1 MKKKKLMALFLCLS
15 MALSTALTGC
25 GGSDSNQNTAG
36 QTNGEAQ
43 SDTESQTDAGDQA
56 NAAEN
61 TGSAVYTRLYS
72 SESSTLNYLVTS
84 TIEEQ
89 RVGAN
94 CIDTLVEYDSD
105 GQLKEGLA
113 TEWNYD
119 EGQMT
124 WTFTLREAKW
134 VDNTGAE
141 VADVTAQDFVD
152 ALKYELTPEYESANA
167 QNLFGIIAGAQEYYN
182 GQVYNGGADEDGVTW
197 PAIDFSEVGVK
208 AVDEHTLTY
217 TLAKEVPYFISS
229 LAYVVYMPAYGPLL
243 EELGKEYG
251 TAADKMYYN
260 GAFYLAEFSP
270 QERQVYK
277 KNPSN
282 YDAANVFI
290 DEIQRIYNAEA
301 DTLGPEM
308 VKRGEVDWAEIS
320 ADLLDDWLG
329 NEDTKNLVSRERPST
344 SYSYFYCFN
353 FDPQFDAEYEPD
365 NWRIAVN
372 NENFRKALFAGLDKT
387 KEVAV
392 LEPNAPQ
399 DYVLSTVT
407 PFDFAYNADGAD
419 YTTVGAMAS
428 MGDTFDETKAL
439 EYKEAAM
446 AELSAAGVTFPV
458 KVLMPYN
465 PSVVNWDKECQVV
478 EQQMEAL
485 LGTDFIDIII
495 EAGPTDNFLTEIRR
509 SGQYAFMKCG
519 WGADYADPETWTDPF
534 YQSKGEAGYDPGY
547 KYAFIAN
554 AITEGTDTA
563 PVIQEYFDKVEA
575 AKAITI
581 DTNARFEAFAEAE
594 AVLIDHALVI
604 PFSIT
609 VSPYIATKLNE
620 FDAQYAPFGVS
631 RLRFKGQKVLDH
643 YVSMEEYE
651 ANKEK

>member
-43 SDTESQTDAGDQA
+43 SDTGSQTDAGDQA
-56 NAAEN
+56 DAAEN

-399 DYVLSTVT
+399 DYVLSTIT

>member
-43 SDTESQTDAGDQA
+43 SDTGSQTDAGDQA

-399 DYVLSTVT
+399 DYVLSTIT

-485 LGTDFIDIII
+485 LGADFIDIII

>member
-43 SDTESQTDAGDQA
+43 SDTGSQTDGGDQA

-631 RLRFKGQKVLDH
+631 RMRFKGQKVLDH

>member
-43 SDTESQTDAGDQA
+43 SDTGSQTDGGDQA

-372 NENFRKALFAGLDKT
+372 NENFRKALFAGQNQGSSR
-387 KEVAV
+387 A
-392 LEPNAPQ
+392 
-399 DYVLSTVT
+399 
-407 PFDFAYNADGAD
+407 GAKRPP
-419 YTTVGAMAS
+419 G
-428 MGDTFDETKAL
+428 L
-439 EYKEAAM
+439 
-446 AELSAAGVTFPV
+446 
-458 KVLMPYN
+458 
-465 PSVVNWDKECQVV
+465 C
-478 EQQMEAL
+478 
-485 LGTDFIDIII
+485 
-495 EAGPTDNFLTEIRR
+495 
-509 SGQYAFMKCG
+509 AF
-519 WGADYADPETWTDPF
+519 YHHP
-534 YQSKGEAGYDPGY
+534 
-547 KYAFIAN
+547 
-554 AITEGTDTA
+554 
-563 PVIQEYFDKVEA
+563 
-575 AKAITI
+575 
-581 DTNARFEAFAEAE
+581 
-594 AVLIDHALVI
+594 L
-604 PFSIT
+604 
-609 VSPYIATKLNE
+609 
-620 FDAQYAPFGVS
+620 
-631 RLRFKGQKVLDH
+631 
-643 YVSMEEYE
+643 
-651 ANKEK
+651 

>member
-36 QTNGEAQ
+36 QTNGETQ
-43 SDTESQTDAGDQA
+43 SDTGSQTDGGDQA

>member
-1 MKKKKLMALFLCLS
+1 MKKKKLMALLLCMS
-15 MALSTALTGC
+15 MALSTALAGC
-25 GGSDSNQNTAG
+25 GGSGDNAGNAGAQTSADDTGSESAESAG
-36 QTNGEAQ
+36 QADA
-43 SDTESQTDAGDQA
+43 SESAG
-56 NAAEN
+56 N
-61 TGSAVYTRLYS
+61 AVYTRLYS

-94 CIDTLVEYDSD
+94 CIDTLVEYDSA

-119 EGQMT
+119 EASMT
-124 WTFTLREAKW
+124 WTFTLRDAKW
-134 VDNTGAE
+134 VDDTGAE

-167 QNLFGIIAGAQEYYN
+167 QNLFGVIANAQEYYN
-182 GQVYNGGADEDGVTW
+182 GLVYNGGADEDGVTW

-208 AVDEHTLTY
+208 AVDDHTLTY

-229 LAYVVYMPAYGPLL
+229 LVYVVYMPAYGPLL
-243 EELGKEYG
+243 EELGKEFG

-329 NEDTKNLVSRERPST
+329 NEETKNLVSRERPST

-365 NWRIAVN
+365 NWRMAVN

-392 LEPNAPQ
+392 LEPGAPE
-399 DYVLSTVT
+399 DYVLSTIT
-407 PFDFAYNADGAD
+407 PFDFAFNADGAD
-419 YTTVGAMAS
+419 YTTIGAMAS
-428 MGDTFDETKAL
+428 MGNTFDETKAL

-446 AELSAAGVTFPV
+446 TELSAQGVTFPV

-495 EAGPTDNFLTEIRR
+495 EAGPTDNFLTEVRR

-534 YQSKGEAGYDPGY
+534 YQSKGESGYDPGY

-563 PVIQEYFDKVEA
+563 PVIQEYFDKVDA
-575 AKAITI
+575 AKAITV

-651 ANKEK
+651 ANKK

>member
-25 GGSDSNQNTAG
+25 GGSDSNQNTG
-36 QTNGEAQ
+36 SQTNGEAQ
-43 SDTESQTDAGDQA
+43 SDTGSQTDAGDQA

>member
-36 QTNGEAQ
+36 QTNGETQ
-43 SDTESQTDAGDQA
+43 SDTGSQTDGGDQA

-399 DYVLSTVT
+399 DYVLSTIT

>member
-1 MKKKKLMALFLCLS
+1 MALFLCLS

-43 SDTESQTDAGDQA
+43 SDTGSQTDAGDQA

-399 DYVLSTVT
+399 DYVLSTIT

>member
-25 GGSDSNQNTAG
+25 GGSDSNQNTG
-36 QTNGEAQ
+36 SQTNGEAQ
-43 SDTESQTDAGDQA
+43 SDTGSQTDAGDQA

-399 DYVLSTVT
+399 DYVLSTIT

-478 EQQMEAL
+478 EQQMEAI

>member
-25 GGSDSNQNTAG
+25 GGSDSNQNTG
-36 QTNGEAQ
+36 SQTNGEAQ
-43 SDTESQTDAGDQA
+43 SDTGSQTDAGDQA
-56 NAAEN
+56 DAAEN

>member
-36 QTNGEAQ
+36 QTNGETQ
-43 SDTESQTDAGDQA
+43 SDTGSQTDAGDQA

-399 DYVLSTVT
+399 DYVLSTIT

>member
-43 SDTESQTDAGDQA
+43 SDTGSQTDAGDQA

-399 DYVLSTVT
+399 DYVLSTIT

>member
-36 QTNGEAQ
+36 QTNGETQ
-43 SDTESQTDAGDQA
+43 SDTGSQTDGGDQA

-260 GAFYLAEFSP
+260 GAFYLTEFSP

-399 DYVLSTVT
+399 DYVLSTIT

-534 YQSKGEAGYDPGY
+534 YQSKGESGYDPGY